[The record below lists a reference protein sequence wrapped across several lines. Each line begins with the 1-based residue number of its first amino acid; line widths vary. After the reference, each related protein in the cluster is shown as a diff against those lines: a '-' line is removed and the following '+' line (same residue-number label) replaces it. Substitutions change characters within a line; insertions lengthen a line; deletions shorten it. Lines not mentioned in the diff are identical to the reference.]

1 MRASWALLIAALV
14 VGVPIGLGAYT
25 FVYARGAAYL
35 VDDPAACA
43 NCHVMREQYDGWHK
57 SSHRAVA
64 TCNDC
69 HTPAGFVP
77 KYLVKAENGF
87 RHSLAFTT
95 GWFPEHIRITDADRR
110 VTEGACRK
118 CHTPI
123 TEAIEGHPSAEPLA
137 CTRCHDDVGH
147 LH

>member
-1 MRASWALLIAALV
+1 MRWSVGLAIVAAA
-14 VGVPIGLGAYT
+14 VGVAIGLGAYT
-25 FVYARGAAYL
+25 FVYARGASYL

-43 NCHVMREQYDGWHK
+43 NCHVMREQYEGWYK
-57 SSHRAVA
+57 SSHRSVA

-118 CHTPI
+118 CHAAV
-123 TEAIEGHPSAEPLA
+123 TETIDHPAGALA

-147 LH
+147 P